1 MQLLTGI
8 DSIEYCERY
17 FMYEPK
23 GQAADGFTYFPKNGI
38 CRLFQL
44 SGNIIFEMKSF
55 QDSDTVMKKI
65 INNSQYF
72 RKFDSPVYTVFR
84 KEFTHVF

>member
-1 MQLLTGI
+1 VQLLTGI

-38 CRLFQL
+38 CRLFQFTRNGIL
-44 SGNIIFEMKSF
+44 EDMKSF
-55 QDSDTVMKKI
+55 QDSDRLKNKMK
-65 INNSQYF
+65 NNPQYF
-72 RKFDSPVYTVFR
+72 RKFDTLVYTVFR
-84 KEFTHVF
+84 KRVY